1 MKILDSV
8 LDAIGNTPMVRLN
21 RLPGDDC
28 AEVVVKLEY
37 FSPSGSVKD
46 RSAWGII
53 RDAEQKNLLGPD
65 SIIVRLAAATRN
77 RPGHDRSSQGIQ
89 SWCLC
94 LSQ

>member
-1 MKILDSV
+1 MWRCAVNEILDSV

-28 AEVVVKLEY
+28 AEVVVRLEY

-65 SIIVRLAAATRN
+65 SIIVEASSGN
-77 RPGHDRSSQGIQ
+77 RIAWP
-89 SWCLC
+89 
-94 LSQ
+94 

>member
-65 SIIVRLAAATRN
+65 SIIVEA
-77 RPGHDRSSQGIQ
+77 SSGNQGIALAMIGAVRIQ
-89 SWCLC
+89 SC
-94 LSQ
+94 SVYA